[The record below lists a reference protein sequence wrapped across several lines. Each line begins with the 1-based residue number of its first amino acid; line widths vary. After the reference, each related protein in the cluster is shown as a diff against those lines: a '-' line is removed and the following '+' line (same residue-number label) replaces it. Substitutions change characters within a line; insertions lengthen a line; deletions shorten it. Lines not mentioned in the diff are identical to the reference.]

1 MENESSNPQRKTL
14 KTVILRRGKQV
25 LLSVSTRKL
34 VPGIEQSKLLPTDEI
49 SSDGLDWVEL
59 GEHKQLHAWFQRSA
73 LEPTIDIDE
82 GSADEELDKEFFKD
96 SSGEE
101 HLPPP
106 LIQRTLDEMS
116 KLIDE
121 INE

>member
-1 MENESSNPQRKTL
+1 MENESSHPQRQTL
-14 KTVILRRGKQV
+14 KTVILRRGEQV

-34 VPGIEQSKLLPTDEI
+34 VPGIEQGKLYSTDEI

-59 GEHKQLHAWFQRSA
+59 GVHKQLHAWFQKAA
-73 LEPTIDIDE
+73 LQPTTDE
-82 GSADEELDKEFFKD
+82 SSADDELDKEFLSD
-96 SSGEE
+96 GSGEE

>member
-1 MENESSNPQRKTL
+1 MENKSSNPQRKTL
-14 KTVILRRGKQV
+14 KTVILRRGEQV

-49 SSDGLDWVEL
+49 SSDGLNWVEL
-59 GEHKQLHAWFQRSA
+59 GEHKQLYAWFQKSA
-73 LEPTIDIDE
+73 LEPTIDEDLVN
-82 GSADEELDKEFFKD
+82 DELDKEFFSD
-96 SSGEE
+96 GSGEE

>member
-1 MENESSNPQRKTL
+1 MENESSSPQRKTL
-14 KTVILRRGKQV
+14 RTVILRRGEQV

-34 VPGIEQSKLLPTDEI
+34 VPGIEQAKLFPTDEI

-59 GEHKQLHAWFQRSA
+59 GEHKQLHAWFQKSDQ
-73 LEPTIDIDE
+73 LPTIDENSVDYK
-82 GSADEELDKEFFKD
+82 LDKEFFSD
-96 SSGEE
+96 GSGEE

-121 INE
+121 IND

>member
-1 MENESSNPQRKTL
+1 MQNESPHPERKTL
-14 KTVILRRGKQV
+14 KTVILRRGEQV
-25 LLSVSTRKL
+25 LISVSTRKL
-34 VPGIEQSKLLPTDEI
+34 VPGIEQGKLFPTDEI
-49 SSDGLDWVEL
+49 SSDGIDWVEL
-59 GEHKQLHAWFQRSA
+59 GEHKQLHAWFQKA
-73 LEPTIDIDE
+73 EQLPTIDEASSQDQ
-82 GSADEELDKEFFKD
+82 LDREFFSD
-96 SSGEE
+96 GSGEE

>member
-1 MENESSNPQRKTL
+1 MENESSNPQREIL
-14 KTVILRRGKQV
+14 KTVILRRGEQA
-25 LLSVSTRKL
+25 LISVSTRKL
-34 VPGIEQSKLLPTDEI
+34 VPGIEQGKLFSTDEI
-49 SSDGLDWVEL
+49 SSDGVDWVEL
-59 GEHKQLHAWFQRSA
+59 GEHKQLHAWFEKSPQQ
-73 LEPTIDIDE
+73 PTTDE
-82 GSADEELDKEFFKD
+82 GSADDELDREFFND
-96 SSGEE
+96 GSGEE

>member
-1 MENESSNPQRKTL
+1 MENEPNNIPRKTL
-14 KTVILRRGKQV
+14 KTVILRRGDQV
-25 LLSVSTRKL
+25 LISVSTRKL
-34 VPGIEQSKLLPTDEI
+34 VPGIEQGKLLPTDEI
-49 SSDGLDWVEL
+49 SSDGLDWVPL
-59 GEHKQLHAWFQRSA
+59 SEHKQLYAWFEKLSA
-73 LEPTIDIDE
+73 PPATSEN
-82 GSADEELDKEFFKD
+82 SADEPLDKEFFTD
-96 SSGEE
+96 PSGEE

>member
-1 MENESSNPQRKTL
+1 MENESSSPQRKTL
-14 KTVILRRGKQV
+14 KTVILRRGDQV

-34 VPGIEQSKLLPTDEI
+34 VPGIEKGKLFPTDEI
-49 SSDGLDWVEL
+49 SSDGVDWVEL
-59 GEHKQLHAWFQRSA
+59 GEHKQLHAWFEKSSQQ
-73 LEPTIDIDE
+73 PTIDED
-82 GSADEELDKEFFKD
+82 SADDELDKKFFSD
-96 SSGEE
+96 PSGEE

>member
-1 MENESSNPQRKTL
+1 MENEPNNPPRNTL
-14 KTVILRRGKQV
+14 KTVILRRGDEV
-25 LLSVSTRKL
+25 LISVSTRKL
-34 VPGIEQSKLLPTDEI
+34 VPGIEQGKLFPTDEI
-49 SSDGLDWVEL
+49 SSDGLDWVPL
-59 GEHKQLHAWFQRSA
+59 SEHKQLYVWFEKLPAPPTTDGNSVD
-73 LEPTIDIDE
+73 EP
-82 GSADEELDKEFFKD
+82 LDKEFFID
-96 SSGEE
+96 ASGEE

>member
-1 MENESSNPQRKTL
+1 MENESSPPQRKTL
-14 KTVILRRGKQV
+14 KTVILRRGEQV
-25 LLSVSTRKL
+25 LISVSTRKL
-34 VPGIEQSKLLPTDEI
+34 VPGIEQGTLLPTDEI

-59 GEHKQLHAWFQRSA
+59 GEHKQLHAWFQKSS
-73 LEPTIDIDE
+73 LEPTTEEHSVDE
-82 GSADEELDKEFFKD
+82 TLDKEFFND
-96 SSGEE
+96 GSGEE

-121 INE
+121 INK

>member
-1 MENESSNPQRKTL
+1 MENEPSNPQRKTL
-14 KTVILRRGKQV
+14 KTVILRRGEQV

-34 VPGIEQSKLLPTDEI
+34 VPGIEQGKLFPTDEI

-59 GEHKQLHAWFQRSA
+59 GEHKQLHAWFEKSSQ
-73 LEPTIDIDE
+73 LPTTDE
-82 GSADEELDKEFFKD
+82 GSIDDELEKEFFSD
-96 SSGEE
+96 GSGEE

-106 LIQRTLDEMS
+106 LIQRTMDEMS

-121 INE
+121 IND

>member
-1 MENESSNPQRKTL
+1 MANESSSPQRKTL

-34 VPGIEQSKLLPTDEI
+34 VPGIEQGKLLPTDEI

-59 GEHKQLHAWFQRSA
+59 GEHKQLHAWFQKST
-73 LEPTIDIDE
+73 LEPTTDGGYD
-82 GSADEELDKEFFKD
+82 DDELDKEFFSD
-96 SSGEE
+96 GSGEE

>member
-1 MENESSNPQRKTL
+1 MDNKPTSPQRKTL
-14 KTVILRRGKQV
+14 KNVILRRGEQV
-25 LLSVSTRKL
+25 IVSVSTRKL
-34 VPGIEQSKLLPTDEI
+34 VPGIEQGKLFPTDEI
-49 SSDGLDWVEL
+49 SSDGIDWVEL
-59 GEHKQLHAWFQRSA
+59 GEHKQLHAWFEKFSQ
-73 LEPTIDIDE
+73 LPTIDE
-82 GSADEELDKEFFKD
+82 TAADEELDKEFFKD
-96 SSGEE
+96 ASGEE

>member
-1 MENESSNPQRKTL
+1 MENESPNPQRKTL
-14 KTVILRRGKQV
+14 KTVILRRGEQV
-25 LLSVSTRKL
+25 LISVPTRKL
-34 VPGIEQSKLLPTDEI
+34 VPGIEQGKLFPTDEI

-59 GEHKQLHAWFQRSA
+59 GEHKQLHAWFQKSST
-73 LEPTIDIDE
+73 EPTIEE
-82 GSADEELDKEFFKD
+82 GSIDVELDKKFFND
-96 SSGEE
+96 GSGEE

-106 LIQRTLDEMS
+106 LIKRTLDEMS

>member
-1 MENESSNPQRKTL
+1 MENESSHSQRKTL
-14 KTVILRRGKQV
+14 KTVILRRGEQV
-25 LLSVSTRKL
+25 LISVSTRKL
-34 VPGIEQSKLLPTDEI
+34 VPGIEQGKLFPTDEI

-59 GEHKQLHAWFQRSA
+59 GEHKQLHAWFQKA
-73 LEPTIDIDE
+73 EQLPTTDE
-82 GSADEELDKEFFKD
+82 DSADDELDKEFFKD
-96 SSGEE
+96 DSGEE

>member
-1 MENESSNPQRKTL
+1 MESESSNPQHKIL
-14 KTVILRRGKQV
+14 KTVILRRGEQV

-34 VPGIEQSKLLPTDEI
+34 VPGIEQGRLFPTDEI

-59 GEHKQLHAWFQRSA
+59 GVHKQLHAWFQKVA
-73 LEPTIDIDE
+73 LEPTTDG
-82 GSADEELDKEFFKD
+82 GSADDELDKEFFSD
-96 SSGEE
+96 GSSEE

>member
-1 MENESSNPQRKTL
+1 MENEPSDPQRKTL
-14 KTVILRRGKQV
+14 KTVILRRGEQV

-34 VPGIEQSKLLPTDEI
+34 VPGIEQSKLFPTDEI
-49 SSDGLDWVEL
+49 STDGIDWVEL
-59 GEHKQLHAWFQRSA
+59 GEHKQLHAWFEKAPQQ
-73 LEPTIDIDE
+73 PTIDEAAVND
-82 GSADEELDKEFFKD
+82 ELDKKFFSD
-96 SSGEE
+96 GSGEE